1 VDCFLCVSDH
11 RNQSGVA
18 AIACGGQAVE
28 GLRLSP
34 GRPRPHSRKAVWCE
48 AEAAIRAGNEERS
61 PEASR
66 MDPRTCH
73 KSMLGQLLDLVKND
87 VVMRLDQVIDLAT
100 KVWISHCQ
108 ISNFPTKWGTE
119 LPHPDIS
126 HTWFQRPC
134 RLEDPLGRYHPIASE
149 YSYTQMLAV
158 VLDKF
163 QSGPGSRRMQSGE
176 YEIVNSRDC
185 AQFINQD
192 TFTGFTPGMS
202 LRMAVLLHELQ
213 TPADGC
219 PIPSCGSRT
228 YSDCVGGGKTWLAY
242 IGTHLLFL
250 S

>member
-1 VDCFLCVSDH
+1 MSILSDDTKSLH
-11 RNQSGVA
+11 ANHERRIG
-18 AIACGGQAVE
+18 
-28 GLRLSP
+28 
-34 GRPRPHSRKAVWCE
+34 
-48 AEAAIRAGNEERS
+48 EAAQAIQTIQTSQGVSLQE
-61 PEASR
+61 
-66 MDPRTCH
+66 T

-100 KVWISHCQ
+100 KVWISHYQ
-108 ISNFPTKWGTE
+108 ISNFLTKWGTE

-228 YSDCVGGGKTWLAY
+228 YSDCVGGGKTWSAY